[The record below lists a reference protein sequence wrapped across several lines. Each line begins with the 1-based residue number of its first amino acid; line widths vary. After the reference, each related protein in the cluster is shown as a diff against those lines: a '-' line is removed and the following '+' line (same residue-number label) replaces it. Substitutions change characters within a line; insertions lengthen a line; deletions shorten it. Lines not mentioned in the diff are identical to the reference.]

1 MLERLTR
8 TQRFDGADIWLNR
21 GVVAIQA
28 RVIEGIQ
35 HAGRFSSRL
44 QEREDDQEVFFLSS
58 EIQSARVRPN
68 NVKSMTSCLESK
80 GREGQKGARVLIRKL
95 TSLEHVTFERGKV
108 LALHSWCSRPPFESS
123 CDIIEH
129 FDFYTRYEFEMFRI
143 KGGRGKSGGSSLI
156 SLFSIC

>member
-1 MLERLTR
+1 MLERPTR

-44 QEREDDQEVFFLSS
+44 QEREDDQEVFLLFS

-68 NVKSMTSCLESK
+68 NVRSRMSRLKSK
-80 GREGQKGARVLIRKL
+80 GRWIEGRESLGEKAHVPRACHIRTRQSLGVALRVLTTTVQI
-95 TSLEHVTFERGKV
+95 V
-108 LALHSWCSRPPFESS
+108 L
-123 CDIIEH
+123 
-129 FDFYTRYEFEMFRI
+129 
-143 KGGRGKSGGSSLI
+143 
-156 SLFSIC
+156 